1 MFYLLDACEP
11 GAPGAVILEDVVKE
25 IGAEYEKSIRSWL
38 QAEEYPIEEKEQYLE
53 KFGLED
59 AQREAVLDRNTFFTK
74 RRKRR

>member
-1 MFYLLDACEP
+1 MSCLLYTS
-11 GAPGAVILEDVVKE
+11 LEDVVKE

-59 AQREAVLDRNTFFTK
+59 TQREAVVEEIKTGTLFLPK
-74 RRKRR
+74 